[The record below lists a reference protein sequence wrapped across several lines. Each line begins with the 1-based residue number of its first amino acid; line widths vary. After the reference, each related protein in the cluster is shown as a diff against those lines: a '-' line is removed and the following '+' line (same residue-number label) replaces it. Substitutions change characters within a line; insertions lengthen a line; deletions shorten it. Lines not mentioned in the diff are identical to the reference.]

1 MTGDQLP
8 SGDFSEL
15 RKPNAYYKTK
25 NIKALSSLIN
35 SDNPSNSKLLLK
47 AANKV
52 KHRGAKEVVLNPV
65 QVGELQDALA
75 KWIYWF
81 EPQRKQEGVTFTS
94 GGVIGPSPGISLRY
108 TPTLRSDD

>member
-35 SDNPSNSKLLLK
+35 SDNPYNSKLLLK

-52 KHRGAKEVVLNPV
+52 KHRGVKEVVLNPV

-94 GGVIGPSPGISLRY
+94 GEVIGPSPGISLRY